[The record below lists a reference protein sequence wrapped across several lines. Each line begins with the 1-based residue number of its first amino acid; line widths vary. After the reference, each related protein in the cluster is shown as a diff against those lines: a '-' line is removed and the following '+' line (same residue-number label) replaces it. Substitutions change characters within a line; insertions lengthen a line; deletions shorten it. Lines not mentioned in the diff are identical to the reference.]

1 MSNQQNNSM
10 ITQGQALDHNIPGQ
24 DMSPDV
30 AREVSRMQGMIVSA
44 KRFPRDEDVA
54 VQKILKACER
64 PKLAESSMYSYARGG
79 SEITGPSI
87 RLAESVAK
95 YWGNLQYGIREVS
108 QEGGES
114 QLEAFCWDLETN
126 TLSTKSFKIPHK
138 RHTRK
143 GVKTLTDP
151 RDIYE
156 LTANF
161 GARRLRACILA
172 VIPQDI
178 MEEAMDAC
186 TSTLRK
192 GDGTPIADRIAGM
205 LTNFK
210 KYSITKEMIEKRVQK
225 NLESINENDLISLRK
240 IFFSLN
246 DGMSKPGDWFDFKN
260 EQSDRAQD
268 LTEQFKKETK

>member
-1 MSNQQNNSM
+1 MSNQENNANLP
-10 ITQGQALDHNIPGQ
+10 QGQALEHNIPGQ

-44 KRFPRDEDVA
+44 KRFPRDEDLA
-54 VQKILKACER
+54 LKKILKACER
-64 PKLAESSMYSYARGG
+64 TKLAESSMYSYARGG
-79 SEITGPSI
+79 SDITGPSI
-87 RLAESVAK
+87 RLAEAAAK
-95 YWGNLQYGIREVS
+95 YWGNLQYGIREIS

-114 QLEAFCWDLETN
+114 AMEAFCWDLETN

-172 VIPQDI
+172 VIPQDV
-178 MEEAMDAC
+178 MEEATEAC
-186 TSTLRK
+186 TKTLQK
-192 GDGTPIADRIAGM
+192 GDGTPFADRVAGM
-205 LTNFK
+205 IAHFEK
-210 KYSITKEMIEKRVQK
+210 SGITQEMISKRIQK
-225 NLESINENDLISLRK
+225 NIEAMSEADFVSLKKIFVSLR
-240 IFFSLN
+240 
-246 DGMSKPGDWFDFKN
+246 DGMSKPGDWFDYAK
-260 EQSDRAQD
+260 EQSEGSQD
-268 LTEQFKKETK
+268 LTEKFKKEK